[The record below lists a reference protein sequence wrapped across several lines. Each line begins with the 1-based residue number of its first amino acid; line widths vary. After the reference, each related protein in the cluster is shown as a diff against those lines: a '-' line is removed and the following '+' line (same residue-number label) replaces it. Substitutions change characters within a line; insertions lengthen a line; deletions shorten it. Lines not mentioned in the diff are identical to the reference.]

1 MTSPAEELVFAPLGG
16 AGEIGMNL
24 SIYGLGSPRKKAWL
38 AVDLGVAF
46 AGDDL
51 PGVDLIMPEVRF
63 LVEERRNLVAL
74 VLTHAHEDHF
84 GALLDL
90 WPRLKVPVY
99 ATPFTAAL
107 LEAKRQSEPGAPDI
121 PVKIVPLGGRIT
133 LGPFDIEFVSVAHS
147 IPESNALIIRT
158 SLGTV
163 LHTGDWKLDPT
174 PVIGPPTDEA
184 KLRALG
190 DAGCLAV
197 IGDST
202 NAVRDGRSPS
212 ETDVAKSLKELIAD
226 APGRVAVTTFA
237 SNVARLPAAA
247 AAALA
252 SGREVVVVGRAMD
265 RIVQVARETGYLEGV
280 QEFRGTDTYGYLPP
294 DKVVALC
301 TGSQGEPRAALARIA
316 EDEHPDVTLAKG
328 DRVIF
333 SARPIPG
340 NEKAIARVING
351 LVRQGVEV
359 ISDRT

>member
-1 MTSPAEELVFAPLGG
+1 MISKKDELVFAPLGG
-16 AGEIGMNL
+16 VGEIGMNL
-24 SIYGLGSPRKKAWL
+24 SLYGLGSEHSKAWL
-38 AVDLGVAF
+38 VVDLGVAF

-51 PGVDLIMPEVRF
+51 PGIDLIMPDIRF
-63 LVEERRNLVAL
+63 LAEERRNLVGL

-90 WPRLKVPVY
+90 WPRLKIPVY

-107 LEAKRQSEPGAPDI
+107 LEAKRHSEPGAPEI
-121 PVKIVPLGGRIT
+121 PVKVVPLGARIT

-212 ETDVAKSLKELIAD
+212 EIDVAI
-226 APGRVAVTTFA
+226 
-237 SNVARLPAAA
+237 
-247 AAALA
+247 
-252 SGREVVVVGRAMD
+252 
-265 RIVQVARETGYLEGV
+265 
-280 QEFRGTDTYGYLPP
+280 
-294 DKVVALC
+294 
-301 TGSQGEPRAALARIA
+301 
-316 EDEHPDVTLAKG
+316 H
-328 DRVIF
+328 
-333 SARPIPG
+333 
-340 NEKAIARVING
+340 
-351 LVRQGVEV
+351 
-359 ISDRT
+359 